1 MPIKVLTVFG
11 TRPEAIKLAP
21 VIHEL
26 DRRPAVFESRICV
39 TGQHREMLD
48 QMLELFAIRT
58 DYDLDV
64 MTHDQSLTD
73 VTVAVLAG
81 LRAIFDEEQPDWVL
95 VQGDTTTT
103 MAGGLGAF
111 HAGCK
116 VAHVEAGLRTFDTSD
131 PWPEEMNRRVAGV
144 VADLHFAP
152 TELSANNLFQEGISK
167 DRIYVTGNTVIDA
180 LNAVTAMPFDPAGTP
195 LAGIDLEGKRLIV
208 ATMHRRE
215 MTPLDLESV
224 CGGLL
229 TIAQKH
235 PDVHIVIPVHRNPN
249 VHGPVHS
256 LLAGVPNITLLDPLE
271 YQPMVWLLQRAYF
284 VVTDSGGLQ
293 EEVTALGKPVLV
305 TRHTTERPE
314 GVEAGNA
321 VVIGTDRRVLE
332 AWGTRL
338 LGDQAAYD
346 AMARATNPYGD
357 GEAARRIVDILA
369 ERSRLVR

>member
-1 MPIKVLTVFG
+1 MIKVITVFG

-21 VIHEL
+21 VIREL
-26 DRRPAVFESRICV
+26 ERHSDVFESRICV

-48 QMLELFAIRT
+48 QMLDLFEIAP

-73 VTVAVLAG
+73 VTVAVLQGMRHVFEA
-81 LRAIFDEEQPDWVL
+81 ENPDWVL

-111 HAGCK
+111 HHGCR
-116 VAHVEAGLRTFDTSD
+116 VAHVEAGLRTFDKHD

-152 TELSANNLFQEGISK
+152 TTSSARNLYAEGVSH
-167 DRIYVTGNTVIDA
+167 DRVFVTGNTVIDA
-180 LNAVTAMPFDPAGTP
+180 LNVVSAMPFDPAGTP
-195 LAGIDLEGKRLIV
+195 LADIPLEGRTLVV

-215 MTPLDLESV
+215 MTPEALEGV
-224 CGGLL
+224 CLAL
-229 TIAQKH
+229 RTIALAND
-235 PDVHIVIPVHRNPN
+235 DVQIVIPVHRNPK
-249 VHGPVHS
+249 VHGPVHAM
-256 LLAGVPNITLLDPLE
+256 LGDVANITLLAPLE
-271 YQPMVWLLQRAYF
+271 YQPMVWLLRRSSF
-284 VVTDSGGLQ
+284 VITDSGGLQ

-305 TRHTTERPE
+305 IRERTERPE

-321 VVIGTDRRVLE
+321 VLVGTARAAIE
-332 AWGTRL
+332 EWATRL
-338 LGDQAAYD
+338 LTDRETYD

-357 GEAARRIVDILA
+357 GTAAAQIVSILS
-369 ERSRLVR
+369 ERHRLAR